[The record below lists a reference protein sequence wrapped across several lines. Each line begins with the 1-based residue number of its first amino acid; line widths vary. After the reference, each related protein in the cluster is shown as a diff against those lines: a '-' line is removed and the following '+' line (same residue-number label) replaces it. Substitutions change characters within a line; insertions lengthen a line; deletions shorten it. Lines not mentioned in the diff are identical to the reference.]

1 MVATYALCGF
11 SNFGA
16 MATLVSTLKVMA
28 PTKTRDI
35 TRNAYWSLLVAN
47 VVCDMTACIAGMNS
61 TRIINI
67 FQINQ
72 WHLSYFSGALTE

>member
-28 PTKTRDI
+28 PTRTKDI
-35 TRNAYWSLLVAN
+35 TRNAYWSLMVAN
-47 VVCDMTACIAGMNS
+47 IVCDMTACIAGINS
-61 TRIINI
+61 TRIMKFLII
-67 FQINQ
+67 K
-72 WHLSYFSGALTE
+72 

>member
-28 PTKTRDI
+28 PTKTKDI

-47 VVCDMTACIAGMNS
+47 VVCDMTACIAG
-61 TRIINI
+61 I
-67 FQINQ
+67 
-72 WHLSYFSGALTE
+72 YLTLLAKISKFIMMLFLF